1 MAPSYHTEL
10 GRWLDAAC
18 PVPDRETAEGAL
30 RQGVL
35 AGADKRYRRRRAL
48 YGTASASAV
57 ALLVVA
63 GFTGWRSMTS
73 REAIRF
79 RLGPGMGFGE
89 VGAYV
94 APASSSPLDLRFTEG
109 SVIELMPGARAR
121 VSATSDRGATVL
133 LETGQARVDVVHRPK
148 SDWSILAG
156 SYNVH
161 VRGTSFTVGFDPA
174 TQLFELAMRSGVVT
188 VEGPGISSPIEIRG
202 AQRFV
207 HRAGDSKPVPV
218 EGTAEGIVEGTV
230 EGTVAAA
237 ASPSAVPV
245 AEAAGGGA
253 SEAEEPS
260 AVRNVPATGSSVA
273 VGHAAGAARA
283 ASWAARVRRGEYAA
297 VVREAE
303 QQGVPAVMDRASAE
317 ELLALANAARF
328 LGRVELGREGYTVL
342 RRRFAGSSAATA
354 AAFLMGR
361 LMEARSPSEGHKW
374 YERYEQEAPQGPLV
388 AEAMGRRML
397 LARDM
402 GRSAEAERL
411 ANEYVRRYPDGA
423 YLAVARKIV
432 SP

>member
-1 MAPSYHTEL
+1 MAPSYRTEL
-10 GRWLDAAC
+10 GEWLDATS
-18 PVPDRETAEGAL
+18 PVPDRDTAEGAL
-30 RQGVL
+30 RQEVL
-35 AGADKRYRRRRAL
+35 LGAARRQRRRRAV
-48 YGTASASAV
+48 YSATSVGAV
-57 ALLVVA
+57 ALLMVV
-63 GFTGWRSMTS
+63 GVTGWRSMGHD
-73 REAIRF
+73 EAIRF
-79 RLGPGMGFGE
+79 RVDPGMGFGE

-148 SDWSILAG
+148 SDWRIVAG

-161 VRGTSFTVGFDPA
+161 VRGTSFTVGFDAA

-207 HRAGDSKPVPV
+207 HHAGDSNPAAV
-218 EGTAEGIVEGTV
+218 EEF
-230 EGTVAAA
+230 VAAA
-237 ASPSAVPV
+237 RPSDVQG
-245 AEAAGGGA
+245 AAATGGGA
-253 SEAEEPS
+253 NQVDEPS
-260 AVRNVPATGSSVA
+260 VASNVPATNASGTSEHVA
-273 VGHAAGAARA
+273 VSART
-283 ASWAARVRRGEYAA
+283 ASWSARVRRGEYAA

-303 QQGVPAVMDRASAE
+303 QQGVPTVMARVSAD

-328 LGRVELGREGYTVL
+328 LGRVDLGREGYLVL
-342 RRRFAGSSAATA
+342 RQRFPSSSLATT

-361 LMEARSPSEGHKW
+361 LMEAGSPNEGRKW
-374 YERYEQEAPQGPLV
+374 YERYEQEAPSGPLA

-397 LARDM
+397 LTRDM
-402 GRSAEAERL
+402 GRGAEAERL

-423 YLAVARKIV
+423 YAAVARKIAL
-432 SP
+432 P